1 MQDVRLSHLSEN
13 PLHSKYQQ
21 FDSLNSISIVFISFT
36 YASILINWSQNV
48 WMFNFKS
55 ELVKDNIEL
64 LIIGFIIKAELLKLG

>member
-55 ELVKDNIEL
+55 ELVKDNTEL
-64 LIIGFIIKAELLKLG
+64 LIIGFIIRAELLKFG